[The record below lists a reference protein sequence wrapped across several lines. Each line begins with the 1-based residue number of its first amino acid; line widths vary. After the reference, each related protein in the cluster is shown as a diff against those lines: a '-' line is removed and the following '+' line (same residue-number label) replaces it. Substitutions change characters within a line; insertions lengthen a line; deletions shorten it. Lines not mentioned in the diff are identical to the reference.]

1 MYENYLPSSKLSSLK
16 PEKYT
21 GWLKEMEKDI
31 KNISKDTKFQ
41 K

>member
-21 GWLKEMEKDI
+21 GWLKEMFKKNQEYI
-31 KNISKDTKFQ
+31 KRY
-41 K
+41 